1 MPGKITF
8 RVNQHKRRNLDL
20 MSAQNSNCPR
30 CGKNSLLSDDVTGEQ
45 FCSKCGFV
53 ITEKSQESGPEWR
66 SFQKDSGSNPAR
78 AGAPSS
84 LTIHDMG
91 LSTVINPLNKDASG
105 KPLSTSMKSTIERLR
120 TWDSRSQAHEP
131 VDRNLRQALGE
142 LNKLK
147 DKVSVSANVLEKAAY
162 IYRKSLEKKLVRG
175 RSISAMIAASLYA
188 ACRDTETPR
197 TLKDIADAANV
208 KRKDIAR
215 CYRLLHHELELKMP
229 VVDSVQCI
237 ARISSKLKIT
247 EKTKRYAIKV
257 LKEAQDRKESAGKD
271 PMGLA
276 ASALYLSCVKN
287 GVSVTQRDIAEAAGV
302 TEVTIRNRYKG
313 LKAEHI
319 SED

>member
-1 MPGKITF
+1 MYKVIFMVT
-8 RVNQHKRRNLDL
+8 
-20 MSAQNSNCPR
+20 QNSNSSCLR
-30 CGKNSLLSDDVTGEQ
+30 CGKNSLLTDEVTGEQ
-45 FCSKCGFV
+45 FCEKCGYV
-53 ITEKSQESGPEWR
+53 ISEKSQESGPEWR

-78 AGAPSS
+78 TGAPSS

-120 TWDSRSQAHEP
+120 TWDSRSQVHEP
-131 VDRNLRQALGE
+131 VDRNLRQALSE

-147 DKVSVSANVLEKAAY
+147 DKVAISSNVLEKAAY
-162 IYRKSLEKKLVRG
+162 IYRKALEKKLVRG

-197 TLKDIADAANV
+197 TLKDVADAANV
-208 KRKDIAR
+208 KRKGIAR

-229 VVDSVQCI
+229 VVDSIQCI
-237 ARISSKLKIT
+237 ARISSKLDIT

-257 LKEAQDRKESAGKD
+257 LQEAQERKESAGKD

-313 LKAEHI
+313 LKADQAN
-319 SED
+319 SES

>member
-1 MPGKITF
+1 MSGM
-8 RVNQHKRRNLDL
+8 NQNT
-20 MSAQNSNCPR
+20 NCPR
-30 CGKNSLLSDDVTGEQ
+30 CGKNSLLMDDVTGEQ

-53 ITEKSQESGPEWR
+53 ISEKSQESGPEWR

-257 LKEAQDRKESAGKD
+257 LQEAQDRKESAGKD

-313 LKAEHI
+313 LKAEHT
-319 SED
+319 ED